1 MLRNDFK
8 NKYEDL
14 MCPRCKKEIDDV
26 KYLFTKCEKV
36 ADIQNKYNINDP
48 NEVFNEVLSKER
60 IIKIAKF
67 INETETEKKMV
78 KW

>member
-1 MLRNDFK
+1 MKTLCAQDVRK
-8 NKYEDL
+8 
-14 MCPRCKKEIDDV
+14 IDDV
-26 KYLFTKCEKV
+26 KYLFTKCEKLT
-36 ADIQNKYNINDP
+36 DIQNKYNINDP

-78 KW
+78 KWRGCLWIT